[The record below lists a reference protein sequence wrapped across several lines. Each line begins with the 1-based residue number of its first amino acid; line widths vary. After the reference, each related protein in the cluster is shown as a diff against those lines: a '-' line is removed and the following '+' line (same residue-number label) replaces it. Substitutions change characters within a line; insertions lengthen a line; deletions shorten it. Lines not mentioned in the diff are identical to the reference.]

1 MKTIKL
7 IITGIFIS
15 ALSFGLL
22 AQNPPD
28 PPDGHGS
35 DQDQEP
41 GGNAPLSG
49 GIYVLLG
56 LGLAYGGK
64 RVFDLNRNLQS

>member
-15 ALSFGLL
+15 VLSFGVM
-22 AQNPPD
+22 AQGPPD

-35 DQDQEP
+35 DQDEEP

-49 GIYVLLG
+49 GVYVLLG
-56 LGLAYGGK
+56 LGLVYGGK
-64 RVFDLNRNLQS
+64 RIYELRKNIQT

>member
-15 ALSFGLL
+15 ALSFGLM

-49 GIYVLLG
+49 GVYILLG

-64 RVFDLNRNLQS
+64 RVYDLNRKQQL